1 MEKIVKDQKEYSKD
15 NRMIE
20 VYYKEDEYKRL
31 YDTKEEVEEA
41 REQGIQQGIQQGLEQ
56 GLQQGKA
63 EEKLETAKKLKA
75 AGIALDT
82 IAECTGLDIET
93 VKSL

>member
-41 REQGIQQGIQQGLEQ
+41 REQGIQQGIEQ
-56 GLQQGKA
+56 GSNQR
-63 EEKLETAKKLKA
+63 EKEIALNLLENGASLELISKSTGLSIDEINKLK
-75 AGIALDT
+75 
-82 IAECTGLDIET
+82 E
-93 VKSL
+93 K